1 MSKFGIKNLW
11 DIQSSTPVD
20 TTNLAKTN
28 ETNTFTA
35 ANTFNA
41 DVSIPTSATLN
52 AAKDLTNSN
61 DNQVVNYKGFYW
73 KRIHSQSSLTMEPA
87 TIQAYDITTSDLVRQ
102 RHVKIMV
109 RITPNNYDYTLTF
122 DLTLNNLTYKN
133 QGEVKFIYWGDNTVS
148 NLNVNNFVIVSVAQY
163 STNRLRV
170 NIRNL
175 GSSRITTGSI
185 YTYIQMVKPKF
196 QL

>member
-41 DVSIPTSATLN
+41 DVSVPTSATLN

-61 DNQVVNYKGFYW
+61 DNQAVNYKAFYW
-73 KRIHSQSSLTMEPA
+73 KKIHSRSSLAMEPA

-122 DLTLNNLTYKN
+122 DLTLNSLTYKN
-133 QGEVKFIYWGDNTVS
+133 QGEVKFIHWGDNTGS
-148 NLNVNNFVIVSVAQY
+148 NLNVDNFVIVSVAQY
-163 STNRLRV
+163 STNKLRV

-175 GSSRITTGSI
+175 GANRITTGSI
-185 YTYIQMVKPKF
+185 NTYIQMVKPKF